1 MNETTAHHR
10 RAPLI
15 ALRRVTKLFDAV
27 QALVEYDLE
36 LHQHEVVAL
45 VGDNGAGKSTVAKVM
60 AGVLAPD
67 AGHVELDGVP
77 VQLTSAA
84 SALSSG
90 IATVFQNLALCE
102 NLDVTANIFLGRA
115 LRRYGLLDEDRMENE
130 ARRVLAALNSDVP
143 AVRTPVRALTGGQRQ
158 SVAIARALI
167 SNPRIIVLDE
177 PTASLSTAQTAE
189 VLSHIERLRGLGLG
203 VVLISHNMNDVRA
216 VADRIE
222 VLRHGR
228 NNGSFDASTV
238 SHETV
243 LAAMTGSLRAVRA
256 EPSPACAGQA

>member
-1 MNETTAHHR
+1 MTGR
-10 RAPLI
+10 PGRVPLI
-15 ALRRVTKLFDAV
+15 ALRGVTRRFDAV
-27 QALVEYDLE
+27 EALVDFDLAV
-36 LHQHEVVAL
+36 HAHEVVAL
-45 VGDNGAGKSTVAKVM
+45 VGDNGAGKSTAAKVM

-67 AGHVELDGVP
+67 AGHIELDGVP
-77 VQLTSAA
+77 VSIANAA
-84 SALSSG
+84 SALTAG
-90 IATVFQNLALCE
+90 IATVFQNLALCD

-115 LRRYGLLDEDRMENE
+115 LRRHGLLDEDAMEQQ
-130 ARRVLAALNSDVP
+130 ARAVLAELNSDVP

-167 SNPRIIVLDE
+167 SRPRIILLDE
-177 PTASLSTAQTAE
+177 PTAALSVVQTAE

-222 VLRHGR
+222 VVRHGR
-228 NNGSFDASTV
+228 NNGSFDASSV

-243 LAAMTGSLRAVRA
+243 LAAMTGAVRV
-256 EPSPACAGQA
+256 PRPQQPAAG

>member
-1 MNETTAHHR
+1 MNGMTGR
-10 RAPLI
+10 PGRAPLI
-15 ALRRVTKLFDAV
+15 ALRGATKRFDAV
-27 QALVEYDLE
+27 EALVDYDLV
-36 LHQHEVVAL
+36 LHGHEVVAL
-45 VGDNGAGKSTVAKVM
+45 VGDNGAGKSTVARLL
-60 AGVLAPD
+60 AGVLQPD
-67 AGHVELDGVP
+67 SGQVELDGAP
-77 VQLTSAA
+77 VQLASPAA
-84 SALSSG
+84 ALAAG
-90 IATVFQNLALCE
+90 IATVFQTLALCD
-102 NLDVTANIFLGRA
+102 NLDVTANIFLGRV
-115 LRRYGLLDEDRMENE
+115 LRRRGLLDEDAMQSE
-130 ARRVLAALNSDVP
+130 ARRVLAALNADIP

-177 PTASLSTAQTAE
+177 PTAALSVSQTAE

-203 VVLISHNMNDVRA
+203 VVLISHNMTDVRA

-243 LAAMTGSLRAVRA
+243 LAAMTGAVRPGRAVSA
-256 EPSPACAGQA
+256 ATG